1 MDNRIAVMDLGT
13 NIFHLLIADAT
24 GAGFEVICHEE
35 IAVKLGE
42 GGINKGYI
50 LPAAFERGI
59 DAMRYFQQLIV
70 KNKAERVRAIATSA
84 LRNAANGREFAQAV
98 REQAG
103 IEVEIIS
110 GEQEAGFIY
119 QGIRAS
125 GCLSDQNSLI
135 ADIGGG
141 SVEFIICNRNE
152 VFWKQSFEIGAARL
166 LDKFHQTDPMPTAA
180 VDALHQYLQDTLKP
194 LFTAI
199 ENWPVQNL
207 VGSSGVFESYAVLIE
222 RSRQHPFSLEQTR
235 YYSFEITALRALI
248 DAIILSSHQQRMDMK
263 EIIPVRIDMIVAA
276 SVLVRLLVQQF
287 AMQEVLMCTYS
298 LKEGVLAEMAAG

>member
-152 VFWKQSFEIGAARL
+152 VFWKQSFEVGAARL
-166 LDKFHQTDPMPTAA
+166 LDKFHQTDPMPAAA

-287 AMQEVLMCTYS
+287 AMQDVLMCTYS
-298 LKEGVLAEMAAG
+298 LKEGVLAEMAAR